1 MYLLNQYPLS
11 FFPVQYMKGKG
22 EKKQQ
27 FLWLCS
33 NSYSVKSS
41 EILLNLSSSDHSH
54 ADPETVIPQ
63 IEKDKHQ

>member
-1 MYLLNQYPLS
+1 
-11 FFPVQYMKGKG
+11 MKGKG